1 MKTNKYLILL
11 FIFCSP
17 SWAQTTPAE
26 PAASAPKASALS
38 YPVKPI
44 RFVVPF
50 PPGGSN
56 DVLSRAVALGLSHQM
71 GQQVVID
78 NRPGAGAMIG
88 AENVA
93 KSAPDGYSIL
103 NVQGSFSTNAAI
115 RKKLPYDPLTDFTFV
130 GMMATGPMIL
140 IVHPSMPVKNL
151 KELLALA
158 KAKPGEINYAS
169 TGSGGINHLATEL
182 LRRTTGINIVHVPY
196 KGAVPALTDLMGGH
210 TQLFVTSLP
219 SVLPQVQAGR
229 LKALAVTGSRRN
241 SFAPAIP
248 TVSESGVP
256 GYVVELWWGI
266 AAPAKTPN
274 DILNRLAANLVKV
287 LQLPDTKE
295 RFAREGA
302 EPEAMSREA
311 FTEFVRKDIARWRQV
326 VREAG
331 LQQD

>member
-1 MKTNKYLILL
+1 MRNYLYLI
-11 FIFCSP
+11 IFFCAPVSAL
-17 SWAQTTPAE
+17 WAQA
-26 PAASAPKASALS
+26 
-38 YPVKPI
+38 YPVKSV

-56 DVLSRAVALGLSHQM
+56 DVLSRVVALGLSTHL

-103 NVQGSFSTNAAI
+103 NVQGSFATNAAV
-115 RKKLPYDPLTDFTFV
+115 RKKLPYDPMADFVFV
-130 GMMATGPMIL
+130 GMMATGPMIV
-140 IVHPSMPVKNL
+140 IVHPVLPVKNL

-169 TGSGGINHLATEL
+169 TGSGGSNHLATEL
-182 LRRTTGINIVHVPY
+182 FRRMAGINIVHVPY
-196 KGAVPALTDLMGGH
+196 KGAVPALTDLLGGH

-229 LKALAVTGSRRN
+229 LKALAVAGTKRSMFTPGV
-241 SFAPAIP
+241 P
-248 TVSESGVP
+248 TASEAGLP

-274 DILNRLAANLVKV
+274 DIVNRLAAELQKV
-287 LQLPDTKE
+287 LQMADTRE

-302 EPEAMSREA
+302 EPEPMSREA
-311 FTEFVRKDIARWRQV
+311 FSDFVRKDIARWRQV
-326 VREAG
+326 VRDAG

>member
-1 MKTNKYLILL
+1 MKSFTRRTTIAALL
-11 FIFCSP
+11 AAVPAGRTF
-17 SWAQTTPAE
+17 AQ
-26 PAASAPKASALS
+26 AAG
-38 YPVKPI
+38 YPDKPI
-44 RFVVPF
+44 RLVVPF
-50 PPGGSN
+50 APGGN
-56 DVLSRAVALGLSHQM
+56 ADITGRLFAEALGKRL
-71 GQQVVID
+71 GQQVIVE
-78 NRPGAGAMIG
+78 NRGGAGGAIG
-88 AENVA
+88 AEAVA

-115 RKKLPYDPLTDFTFV
+115 RKKLPYDPLTDFAFV

-182 LRRTTGINIVHVPY
+182 LRRATGINIVHVPY
-196 KGAVPALTDLMGGH
+196 KGTLPALTDLMGGH

-219 SVLPQVQAGR
+219 SVLPQVQSGR

-248 TVSESGVP
+248 TVSESGAP

-266 AAPAKTPN
+266 AAPAKTPT
-274 DILNRLAANLVKV
+274 DILNRLAAELAKV
-287 LQLPDTKE
+287 LQLPDISPFPST
-295 RFAREGA
+295 A
-302 EPEAMSREA
+302 
-311 FTEFVRKDIARWRQV
+311 
-326 VREAG
+326 
-331 LQQD
+331 

>member
-1 MKTNKYLILL
+1 MTLHKHLILL
-11 FIFCSP
+11 MLFCSTVA
-17 SWAQTTPAE
+17 AQ
-26 PAASAPKASALS
+26 S
-38 YPVKPI
+38 YPAKPI

-56 DVLSRAVALGLSHQM
+56 DVLSRAVALGLGTQLA
-71 GQQVVID
+71 QQVVID

-93 KSAPDGYSIL
+93 KSPPDGYSIL
-103 NVQGSFSTNAAI
+103 NVQGSFATNAAI
-115 RKKLPYDPLTDFTFV
+115 RRKLPYDPITDFSFV

-140 IVHPSMPVKNL
+140 IVHPALPVKSL

-158 KAKPGEINYAS
+158 KTKPGEINYAS
-169 TGSGGINHLATEL
+169 TGSGGSNHLATEL
-182 LRRTTGINIVHVPY
+182 FRRLAGINIVHVPY
-196 KGAVPALTDLMGGH
+196 KGAVPALTDLLGGH

-229 LKALAVTGSRRN
+229 LKALAVTGAQRN
-241 SFAPAIP
+241 PFTPGIP
-248 TVSESGVP
+248 TASEAGVP

-274 DILNRLAANLVKV
+274 DIVNRLAAELLKV

-302 EPEAMSREA
+302 EPVPMSRDA
-311 FTEFVRKDIARWRQV
+311 FADFVSKDIARWKQV
-326 VREAG
+326 VRDAG
-331 LQQD
+331 LQQE

>member
-1 MKTNKYLILL
+1 MILHKHLILL
-11 FIFCSP
+11 MFFCSAVA
-17 SWAQTTPAE
+17 AQ
-26 PAASAPKASALS
+26 S
-38 YPVKPI
+38 YPAKPI

-56 DVLSRAVALGLSHQM
+56 DVLSRAVALGLSTLLA
-71 GQQVVID
+71 QQVVID

-93 KSAPDGYSIL
+93 KSPPDGYSIL
-103 NVQGSFSTNAAI
+103 NVQGSFATNAAI
-115 RKKLPYDPLTDFTFV
+115 RKKLPYDPISDFSFV

-140 IVHPSMPVKNL
+140 IVHPALPVKNL

-169 TGSGGINHLATEL
+169 TGSGGSNHLATEL
-182 LRRTTGINIVHVPY
+182 FRRLAGINIVHVPY
-196 KGAVPALTDLMGGH
+196 KGAVPALTDLLGGH

-229 LKALAVTGSRRN
+229 LKALAVTGARRN
-241 SFAPAIP
+241 PFTPGVP
-248 TVSESGVP
+248 TAGEAGLP

-274 DILNRLAANLVKV
+274 DIVNRLAAELLKV
-287 LQLPDTKE
+287 LQLADTKE

-302 EPEAMSREA
+302 EPVPMAREA
-311 FTEFVRKDIARWRQV
+311 FADFVSKDIARWKQV
-326 VREAG
+326 VRDAG
-331 LQQD
+331 LQQE

>member
-1 MKTNKYLILL
+1 MRNYLFLI
-11 FIFCSP
+11 IFSCAP
-17 SWAQTTPAE
+17 VTHLWAQ
-26 PAASAPKASALS
+26 S
-38 YPVKPI
+38 YPAKPV

-56 DVLSRAVALGLSHQM
+56 DVLSRAVALGLTTQL

-93 KSAPDGYSIL
+93 KSAPDGYSML
-103 NVQGSFSTNAAI
+103 NVQGSFATNAVI
-115 RKKLPYDPLTDFTFV
+115 RKKLPYDPMADFTFV

-140 IVHPSMPVKNL
+140 IVHPSMPVKSL

-182 LRRTTGINIVHVPY
+182 LRRAAGINIVHVPY

-229 LKALAVTGSRRN
+229 LKALAVTGARRN
-241 SFAPAIP
+241 SFTPGLS
-248 TVSESGVP
+248 TVSEAGLP

-274 DILNRLAANLVKV
+274 DIVNRLAAELQKV

-302 EPEAMSREA
+302 EPEVMSRDA
-311 FTEFVRKDIARWRQV
+311 FTEFVRKDIVRWRQV
-326 VREAG
+326 VRDAG

>member
-1 MKTNKYLILL
+1 MHYYLFL
-11 FIFCSP
+11 FIFLGLP
-17 SWAQTTPAE
+17 VGAWAQG
-26 PAASAPKASALS
+26 
-38 YPVKPI
+38 YPLRPI

-56 DVLSRAVALGLSHQM
+56 DVLSRAVALGLSTQL

-88 AENVA
+88 ADNVA
-93 KSAPDGYSIL
+93 KSTPDGYSIL
-103 NVQGSFSTNAAI
+103 NVQGSFATNAAI
-115 RKKLPYDPLTDFTFV
+115 RKKLPYDPMADFSFV
-130 GMMATGPMIL
+130 GMMATGPMIV
-140 IVHPSMPVKNL
+140 IVHPALPAKTL

-169 TGSGGINHLATEL
+169 TGSGGSNHLATEL
-182 LRRTTGINIVHVPY
+182 FRRMAGINIVHVPY
-196 KGAVPALTDLMGGH
+196 KGAVPALTDLLGGH

-229 LKALAVTGSRRN
+229 LKALAVAGTKRST
-241 SFAPAIP
+241 FAPGIP
-248 TVSESGVP
+248 TASEAGVP

-266 AAPAKTPN
+266 AVPAKTPN
-274 DILNRLAANLVKV
+274 EIVNRLAAELLKA

-302 EPEAMSREA
+302 EPEPMSREA
-311 FTEFVRKDIARWRQV
+311 FTDFVRKDIARWKQV
-326 VREAG
+326 VRDAG

>member
-1 MKTNKYLILL
+1 MKTHKHLL
-11 FIFCSP
+11 LLVIFCGP

-26 PAASAPKASALS
+26 PAASAPKTSALS
-38 YPVKPI
+38 FPVKPI

-115 RKKLPYDPLTDFTFV
+115 RKKLPYDPLTDFAFV

-182 LRRTTGINIVHVPY
+182 LRRATGINIVHVPY
-196 KGAVPALTDLMGGH
+196 KGTLPALTDLMGGH
-210 TQLFVTSLP
+210 SQLFVTRLP
-219 SVLPQVQAGR
+219 SVLPQVQSGR

-248 TVSESGVP
+248 TVSESGAP

-266 AAPAKTPN
+266 AAPAKTPT
-274 DILNRLAANLVKV
+274 DILNRLAAELAKV
-287 LQLPDTKE
+287 LQLPDISPFPST
-295 RFAREGA
+295 A
-302 EPEAMSREA
+302 
-311 FTEFVRKDIARWRQV
+311 
-326 VREAG
+326 
-331 LQQD
+331 